1 MCEETP
7 ESPNINARSAA
18 GQKWTVRNCSS
29 DSAPNATVIMNTVRN
44 TYIHI
49 PMLKKD
55 KLSMNKEVL
64 FAKTLEQVKKT
75 AADQGNCVSKEQVE
89 EAFAPLALT
98 GEQMN
103 LVYDYL
109 HQHKIGIG
117 EPVDP
122 DEYLA
127 DEERDYLDSYLKE
140 LRALPKLTDGEKEAV
155 TLSAMA
161 GDADAQS
168 RLAEAYLPEVAEIA
182 KLYAGQ
188 GVILEDLIGEGN
200 VAVAAGVTM
209 LGALEHASEAQGML
223 GKMIMD
229 AMEEYIAQNVEETE
243 KDKKIA
249 DKVNKVADAAR
260 ELSEELHRKV
270 TVEEIMTE
278 SGLSRKAIEDAVRMS
293 SGKIEEIETEVTSE
307 G

>member
-1 MCEETP
+1 MERELLF
-7 ESPNINARSAA
+7 A
-18 GQKWTVRNCSS
+18 
-29 DSAPNATVIMNTVRN
+29 
-44 TYIHI
+44 
-49 PMLKKD
+49 D
-55 KLSMNKEVL
+55 KLQALRET
-64 FAKTLEQVKKT
+64 AK
-75 AADQGNCVSKEQVE
+75 AQGNLVTKEQVE
-89 EAFAPLALT
+89 EAFAPLLLT
-98 GEQMN
+98 GEQMKM
-103 LVYDYL
+103 VYDYL
-109 HQHKIGIG
+109 HQNKIGIG

-127 DEERDYLDSYLKE
+127 DEERDYLDGYLEE
-140 LRALPKLTDGEKEAV
+140 LRSLPRLTDGEKEAV

-188 GVILEDLIGEGN
+188 GVFLEDLIGEGN

-229 AMEEYIAQNVEETE
+229 AMEDYIAQNAEEVK
-243 KDKKIA
+243 KDKRIA

-270 TVEEIMTE
+270 TVEEVMTE
-278 SGLSRKAIEDAVRMS
+278 SGLSRKAIEDAIRMS
-293 SGKIEEIETEVTSE
+293 GGKIEELENGATS
-307 G
+307 